1 MVMEPVLIIILAIV
15 SILNIVLF
23 FKIWGMTNNV
33 KYILSLLLEK
43 SGYVKKVNP
52 NDSTVTF
59 EKKED

>member
-1 MVMEPVLIIILAIV
+1 METILILILVIV
-15 SILNIVLF
+15 AILNIILF
-23 FKIWGMTNNV
+23 FKIWAMTNNV

-59 EKKED
+59 EKKEE

>member
-1 MVMEPVLIIILAIV
+1 MEPILIIILAIV
-15 SILNIVLF
+15 SILNIILF

-33 KYILSLLLEK
+33 QHILSLLLEK

-59 EKKED
+59 EKKEE

>member
-1 MVMEPVLIIILAIV
+1 MEPILIVILVVV

>member
-1 MVMEPVLIIILAIV
+1 MEPVLIIILAIV